1 MMAYDTPVL
10 DSEAPTPPQ
19 PPFSMDDATPLNAI
33 REGVAADEAHATS
46 RYATKPSTTLGS
58 GQSGNS
64 NIGVYV
70 RQPANTQRELDVL
83 WSNSRHF
90 HKEDRSPIVF
100 TVAGLLLGVMIAS
113 AVFFL
118 MSQKPEIV
126 TGQDANTVT
135 AVQDAELL
143 AEENNLPSEEAPS
156 TVATQAKAMEEES
169 AAGAVEQA
177 QTVEAQTVKT
187 PVRSAGVSDSL
198 ATESTRRSRGSVQHR
213 VEPGDTLGG
222 IAYKYYGAST
232 PALVDKI
239 ARANQMAN
247 PNDLT
252 IGQSLLIPN

>member
-1 MMAYDTPVL
+1 MAYDTPLL
-10 DSEAPTPPQ
+10 DSEAPVTSQ

-33 REGVAADEAHATS
+33 REGAAAEDAETAS
-46 RYATKPSTTLGS
+46 RYASKPATALGS
-58 GQSGNS
+58 HQSS

-118 MSQKPEIV
+118 LSQKPEIV
-126 TGQDANTVT
+126 TSQDASTVT
-135 AVQDAELL
+135 AVQDADLL
-143 AEENNLPSEEAPS
+143 AEENNLPPEDAPS
-156 TVATQAKAMEEES
+156 TVATQTKAMEEES
-169 AAGAVEQA
+169 AAGAVQQA
-177 QTVEAQTVKT
+177 QTVEAQNT
-187 PVRSAGVSDSL
+187 PVASSRTAAVSDSL
-198 ATESTRRSRGSVQHR
+198 ASEPARRTRGSVQHR

-239 ARANQMAN
+239 ARSNRMTD
-247 PNDLT
+247 PNNLT
-252 IGQSLLIPN
+252 IGQALVIPN

>member
-1 MMAYDTPVL
+1 LL
-10 DSEAPTPPQ
+10 DSEAPVTSQ

-33 REGVAADEAHATS
+33 REGAAADDAEAAS
-46 RYATKPSTTLGS
+46 RYASKPATALGS
-58 GQSGNS
+58 GQSGNTSS

-135 AVQDAELL
+135 AVQDADLL
-143 AEENNLPSEEAPS
+143 AEENNLPSEDAPT
-156 TVATQAKAMEEES
+156 TVATQTKVMEKAMEEES
-169 AAGAVEQA
+169 AAGAVQQA

-187 PVRSAGVSDSL
+187 ASRSVGVSDSL
-198 ATESTRRSRGSVQHR
+198 ASEPARRTRGSVQHR

-239 ARANQMAN
+239 ARSNRMTD
-247 PNDLT
+247 PNNLT
-252 IGQSLLIPN
+252 IGQSLMIPN